1 MSNRVFIDSDVIL
14 DLLCKREPFYPD
26 AAELFTLGDLGTI
39 ELVTTSVVF
48 ANVFYILR
56 KALGIDKA
64 KELLRK
70 LRILVGIVPVCEKTV
85 DLAVNFKVFRLRGR
99 YAVLYRPGKRHQS
112 APDPQHQRLPR
123 KRRRRA
129 NPETIPENDQTPVT
143 EAETVAESGTT
154 RVYIFFIGVSGH

>member
-1 MSNRVFIDSDVIL
+1 MSNRVFINSDVIL

-70 LRILVGIVPVCEKTV
+70 LRILVGIVPVSEKTV
-85 DLAVNFKVFRLRGR
+85 DLALNSKFSDFEDGMQYFTARENGIKVLLTRNTKD
-99 YAVLYRPGKRHQS
+99 YREK
-112 APDPQHQRLPR
+112 DVVV
-123 KRRRRA
+123 
-129 NPETIPENDQTPVT
+129 QTPEQYLKT
-143 EAETVAESGTT
+143 
-154 RVYIFFIGVSGH
+154 IKKQ

>member
-26 AAELFTLGDLGTI
+26 AAELFTLGDQGTI

-56 KALGIDKA
+56 KALGIDKT

-85 DLAVNFKVFRLRGR
+85 DLALNSKFSDFEDGMQYFTARENGIKVLLTRNTKD
-99 YAVLYRPGKRHQS
+99 YREK
-112 APDPQHQRLPR
+112 DVVV
-123 KRRRRA
+123 
-129 NPETIPENDQTPVT
+129 QTPKQYLKT
-143 EAETVAESGTT
+143 
-154 RVYIFFIGVSGH
+154 IKHQ

>member
-85 DLAVNFKVFRLRGR
+85 DLALNSKFSDFEDGMQYFTARENGIKVLLTRNTKD
-99 YAVLYRPGKRHQS
+99 YREK
-112 APDPQHQRLPR
+112 DVVV
-123 KRRRRA
+123 
-129 NPETIPENDQTPVT
+129 QTPKQYLKT
-143 EAETVAESGTT
+143 
-154 RVYIFFIGVSGH
+154 IKHQ